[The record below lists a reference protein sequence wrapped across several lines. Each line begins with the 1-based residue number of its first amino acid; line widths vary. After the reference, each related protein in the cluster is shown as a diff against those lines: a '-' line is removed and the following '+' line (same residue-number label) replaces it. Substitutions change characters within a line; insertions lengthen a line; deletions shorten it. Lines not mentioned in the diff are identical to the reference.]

1 MFVFQ
6 IFKLKPKAD
15 DISDSFLTGVSIMS
29 FAGNI
34 ILILLLCNHHM
45 DEPCYVQVE
54 KTYNFS
60 MN

>member
-45 DEPCYVQVE
+45 DEPCCVQVE